1 MRKITPS
8 DTCRLGIIAGLKRA
22 PVKYPIR
29 RIEMRTFSIPNQA
42 TSWNHENI
50 ILGQLPR
57 RIIFFFVAT
66 NAVHGNYL
74 LNPLRLQHF
83 NINFFSLYVDGHQVP
98 STALQPSFRD
108 NTDYVRSYM
117 QMQSA
122 VGTAFRDDDSGLSYY
137 DFGHGSTVFVFDLT
151 ADLANS
157 EHSEPTKR
165 GSLRAEVRFAPQLPT
180 AVTCFTH
187 AEYDNCIEISQ
198 DRNIS
203 LDYLI

>member
-1 MRKITPS
+1 M
-8 DTCRLGIIAGLKRA
+8 
-22 PVKYPIR
+22 
-29 RIEMRTFSIPNQA
+29 
-42 TSWNHENI
+42 H
-50 ILGQLPR
+50 
-57 RIIFFFVAT
+57 
-66 NAVHGNYL
+66 
-74 LNPLRLQHF
+74 LQHF

-122 VGTAFRDDDSGLSYY
+122 VGTAFRDDDSGISYY
-137 DFGHGSTVFVFDLT
+137 GFGHGLTVFVFDLT

-165 GSLRAEVRFAPQLPT
+165 GSLRAEVRFAEQLPT
-180 AVTCFTH
+180 AVTCFAH
-187 AEYDNCIEISQ
+187 AEYDNCIEINQ
-198 DRNIS
+198 DRNIL